1 MATKKKV
8 RHQTPIG
15 TFNYPWLDQPS
26 KWSTQAR
33 DGKGGS
39 VPAERTDVNA
49 RYSVKVNFEPDTFD
63 SSDFKQQ
70 IDDVWGLA
78 QAEYKGK
85 FKDTKPPYW
94 KDDDGNYVITTRCN
108 AAFQKDGRTV
118 TMQPTLEDCE
128 GRNVTDFITN
138 EGIQVATGSIGRVYV
153 TTYIPE
159 PSKDRDSGK
168 VTLKMML
175 DLKKVQ
181 FKNLKRWEGADS
193 DGSDPIEGGVP
204 ISEDYGD
211 GIPI

>member
-1 MATKKKV
+1 MATKKKA

-85 FKDTKPPYW
+85 FKDTKPPYRLQL
-94 KDDDGNYVITTRCN
+94 VQSVE
-108 AAFQKDGRTV
+108 F
-118 TMQPTLEDCE
+118 MSPPTYQSH
-128 GRNVTDFITN
+128 RK
-138 EGIQVATGSIGRVYV
+138 TG
-153 TTYIPE
+153 
-159 PSKDRDSGK
+159 
-168 VTLKMML
+168 TLA
-175 DLKKVQ
+175 
-181 FKNLKRWEGADS
+181 R
-193 DGSDPIEGGVP
+193 
-204 ISEDYGD
+204 
-211 GIPI
+211 

>member
-1 MATKKKV
+1 MATKKKA

-168 VTLKMML
+168 VTLKMMI

-181 FKNLKRWEGADS
+181 FKNLKRWEGGDS
-193 DGSDPIEGGVP
+193 EGSDPIEGGVP